1 VCSDFARFSD
11 LEKSNSRESVLEL
24 VGSTETKAGE
34 HEQHKLG
41 TTLPLLTTLA
51 SKFGLRNLISSTPNS
66 SCTAG
71 DDASLL
77 RLIRLNFFFINFF
90 FDFIFVVVW
99 HVVTKAPS
107 HFMKII

>member
-1 VCSDFARFSD
+1 MCSDFAGFTD
-11 LEKSNSRESVLEL
+11 LGKSNSRESVLEL
-24 VGSTETKAGE
+24 VSSTETKAGE

-51 SKFGLRNLISSTPNS
+51 STFGLRNLISSTPNG

-71 DDASLL
+71 DDASPL
-77 RLIRLNFFFINFF
+77 RLIRLNFFFINVF
-90 FDFIFVVVW
+90 FDVIFVVVRRE
-99 HVVTKAPS
+99 APS